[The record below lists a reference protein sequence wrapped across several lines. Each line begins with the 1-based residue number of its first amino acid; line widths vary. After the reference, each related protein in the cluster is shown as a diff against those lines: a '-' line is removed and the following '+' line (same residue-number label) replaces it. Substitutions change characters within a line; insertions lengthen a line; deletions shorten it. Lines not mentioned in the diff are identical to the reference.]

1 MTSNCIRDIKAID
14 FHSHFGEWDR
24 EASPPGAYALTDS
37 TCDYLLENMANAGIS
52 ISVNSHLYGIFPR
65 GNVDAVKGNLLGIEA
80 AEKIPGVYLWAVV
93 NPLQPA
99 SYDQAAWL
107 VKKEKCLGI
116 KIHPEEHRYPIME
129 YGTEIYE
136 FAARQHAVI
145 LTHSGEEWSKPEDFC
160 VFANRFPEVKT
171 IIAHLGLKWD
181 GDFRHQIHAIQNNVH
196 DNLFTDTSSAQS
208 MNCNIIETAVAEI
221 GSEKILFGTD
231 SGCYF
236 SPCHRARID
245 FARIGMEDKQNIL
258 YRNGLRLFPQLEE
271 AYQRLS

>member
-1 MTSNCIRDIKAID
+1 MEPICIPDIKAID
-14 FHSHFGEWDR
+14 FHSHFGEWNR
-24 EASPPGAYALTDS
+24 EVSPPASYVLVDS
-37 TCDYLLENMANAGIS
+37 TYDYLLENMTYANIS
-52 ISVNSHLYGIFPR
+52 ISINSHLYGVFPR

-80 AEKIPGVYLWAVV
+80 AERLPGVYLWAVV

-107 VKKEKCLGI
+107 VKKERCLGI

-129 YGTEIYE
+129 YGKEIYE
-136 FAARQHAVI
+136 FAARHHAAI

-160 VFANRFPEVKT
+160 IFANRYPEVKT

-181 GDFRHQIHAIQNNVH
+181 GDFRHQIRAIQSSVQ
-196 DNLFTDTSSAQS
+196 DNLFTDTSSAQT

-236 SPCHRARID
+236 SPCHRARVN
-245 FARIGMEDKQNIL
+245 FARIGIEDKLNIL
-258 YRNGLRLFPQLEE
+258 YRNGLRIFPQLEE
-271 AYQRLS
+271 VYRRLC